1 MKLEQS
7 SEDSSSYDQQSD
19 ESTALQD
26 AAVKSATSLIAVV
39 NDMLRSP
46 PPSARLPPQQ
56 SSLAPNHGRPRSRTA
71 PSTPLVEA
79 PARPAPVELP
89 GSFPDRPRASYH
101 HSFDGKTRTRTSQGP
116 RHEQPCKI
124 AKRPSHSWLRLPL
137 NSNDE
142 QSAANPPDVAV
153 GRDSNN
159 FSQHSQ
165 RESFSDGPGSARAS
179 MPSGSTVSQ
188 ARQFHANGP
197 PASPHGLIS
206 RESHPRLPRSSLNIV
221 REDNRHLTEDQS
233 ERLEPNEAPL
243 SDIAYLHAS
252 HEDHMVAIVE
262 SHEREVTSLR
272 MYINFLEQRRGL
284 SRTNEAISHTFARS
298 CSKLGTSDNIAG
310 RQIMDLPG
318 HRSMAE
324 ASYLSQQNSHHGYIN
339 STVDAHCTSYAGYG
353 EIWLECNHLRDS
365 LETSKRQIAHAE
377 EAISRMQRLE
387 LSLKGENGN
396 LRSRL
401 LAANNER
408 MDCQEGLY
416 EACKD
421 LRNLAER
428 EASLKREN
436 EELRRCSLHATRPTL
451 SPDDTAKLAKQRRSD
466 HCRTR
471 SDASY
476 QHTRYGPPLVQNGIR
491 SPMLPEGTQRHQIRI
506 QLPGRTQQAQV
517 DDVRRQS
524 NAHESL
530 MSHFTL
536 SSARAVSLTNVAT
549 PSLTAATKNVTTAL
563 PRTPEG
569 RRNEVLQVQEKG
581 NSGTDDPQ
589 SSEHGLQ
596 DAAFDEPDSRTPQSQ
611 QNTYPTTPE
620 TKPTRTSYTPT
631 ARTPSPS
638 PSLSSNNSSSTSSSA
653 LAISLP
659 RTPRTTNSAIAGAPP
674 MPTNFAHPRTPAGV
688 NKRLPKTPPLDSDPP
703 LLPPAYSP
711 VIKRGETMKSV
722 GGSIIELYA
731 GRGLEDDSEWEGEG
745 RGEDK
750 GWVEWV

>member
-1 MKLEQS
+1 
-7 SEDSSSYDQQSD
+7 
-19 ESTALQD
+19 
-26 AAVKSATSLIAVV
+26 
-39 NDMLRSP
+39 MLRSP

-56 SSLAPNHGRPRSRTA
+56 FSLAPNHGRPRSRTA

-101 HSFDGKTRTRTSQGP
+101 HSFDGKTKTRTSQGP
-116 RHEQPCKI
+116 RHEQPCKS
-124 AKRPSHSWLRLPL
+124 ARRPSHPWLHLPL

-153 GRDSNN
+153 GRDSHN
-159 FSQHSQ
+159 FSEHSQ
-165 RESFSDGPGSARAS
+165 RESFSDGPRSARAS
-179 MPSGSTVSQ
+179 MPSVSTVSQ
-188 ARQFHANGP
+188 ARQSHVNGP
-197 PASPHGLIS
+197 PASPHVLIS

-221 REDNRHLTEDQS
+221 REDNRHLTEIQS

-284 SRTNEAISHTFARS
+284 SRTNEAIPHISTRS
-298 CSKLGTSDNIAG
+298 GSKLDPSGNIAG
-310 RQIMDLPG
+310 RQTMVVPG

-324 ASYLSQQNSHHGYIN
+324 ASHLSQQNSHHGYID
-339 STVDAHCTSYAGYG
+339 STVDARCTSYAGYG

-377 EAISRMQRLE
+377 ETISRMHRLE
-387 LSLKGENGN
+387 LSLKNENGN

-408 MDCQEGLY
+408 MDVQEGLY

-428 EASLKREN
+428 EATLIREN
-436 EELRRCSLHATRPTL
+436 EQLRRRSLNATRPTI
-451 SPDDTAKLAKQRRSD
+451 SPDGVARTVKQKTSG
-466 HCRTR
+466 HCRTT
-471 SDASY
+471 SDVSY
-476 QHTRYGPPLVQNGIR
+476 QHARYGPPLVQNAIR
-491 SPMLPEGTQRHQIRI
+491 SPMLPEDMQRHQIGT
-506 QLPGRTQQAQV
+506 QLPERERQAQV
-517 DDVRRQS
+517 DDTRRQF
-524 NAHESL
+524 NAQESQTPE
-530 MSHFTL
+530 FTFA
-536 SSARAVSLTNVAT
+536 SARAVSLISVAT
-549 PSLTAATKNVTTAL
+549 PFSTASTKIFTTAV
-563 PRTPEG
+563 PRTSEVHRNG
-569 RRNEVLQVQEKG
+569 CSEVHEKGGIRNE
-581 NSGTDDPQ
+581 NPQ
-589 SSEHGLQ
+589 PSEHKMQ
-596 DAAFDEPDSRTPQSQ
+596 DAASDEPESRIPQSQ
-611 QNTYPTTPE
+611 RNTYPTTPK
-620 TKPTRTSYTPT
+620 TKRAPISYTPT

-638 PSLSSNNSSSTSSSA
+638 PSLSSNNSSSSSSSST
-653 LAISLP
+653 LEVSLP
-659 RTPRTTNSAIAGAPP
+659 QTPRTVSSPTAGAPL
-674 MPTNFAHPRTPAGV
+674 MPTNFTQPKTPAGV
-688 NKRLPKTPPLDSDPP
+688 NKRLPKTPPLDSDPL

-745 RGEDK
+745 RGEDR